1 MPPFDLMTFLSQVLW
16 FYLLFFIFL
25 VLMEQILLPP
35 VRDLFLT
42 RHLMYEEA
50 EKWKILP
57 KKLAAQARLLE
68 IYIELKGF

>member
-1 MPPFDLMTFLSQVLW
+1 
-16 FYLLFFIFL
+16 
-25 VLMEQILLPP
+25 MEQILLPP